1 MAKKEMMGS
10 APHEDERYNSGIE
23 PVFLGGGTV
32 SDTNYHDYSLLE
44 SPERFEAGIQ
54 NYPGQIASGSA
65 IKYLQQIG
73 MERIAAQ
80 EKSLNKFLTAE
91 LMNRY
96 GNTGWFRI
104 LGPQDAQQ
112 RGGILTFEVKRPN
125 AVGIAEDLSNKN
137 NIMIRDGV
145 FCAHA
150 YFNQQFGQG
159 WTRPKSHSEH
169 RMVYRVS
176 LYFYNT
182 IRECAVFL
190 ETLDEI
196 FKERSYI

>member
-1 MAKKEMMGS
+1 MGTR
-10 APHEDERYNSGIE
+10 D
-23 PVFLGGGTV
+23 
-32 SDTNYHDYSLLE
+32 
-44 SPERFEAGIQ
+44 
-54 NYPGQIASGSA
+54 GSE
-65 IKYLQQIG
+65 YL
-73 MERIAAQ
+73 AL
-80 EKSLNKFLTAE
+80 S
-91 LMNRY
+91 
-96 GNTGWFRI
+96 
-104 LGPQDAQQ
+104 DAQQ

-190 ETLDEI
+190 ETLDAI